1 MTDTT
6 TDPVFDTSTAAG
18 RLRIL
23 WGATADPQLAMSDDE
38 VADVATVLDEHAEM
52 AAELERLRRDDEQ
65 NVGSDR
71 LPMTKRE
78 LKALGYELAKPINL
92 DRSQLSWDR
101 AEVKKL
107 YWALQQARGV
117 AMIAEKKAERLESEL
132 GRMRAQAAELAV
144 AEPTG
149 CLSQGVEDEAEFLRA
164 AIEDNPYPAAEEY
177 ARACYDRDRIGAE
190 LARVRAEFAEQL
202 ADAKEVAL
210 DKLVVAFG
218 EGWDNCRMR
227 LDDEARLKRGVA
239 VTQYSNQL
247 PWPTYVAPPSAAA
260 GDAGVPA

>member
-6 TDPVFDTSTAAG
+6 TDAVFDTSTAAG

-23 WGATADPQLAMSDDE
+23 WGATADPDLVMTDND
-38 VADVATVLDEHAEM
+38 VADVATVLREHAEM

-101 AEVKKL
+101 AEVKRL

-132 GRMRAQAAELAV
+132 EQARAQVTALAV
-144 AEPTG
+144 VEPTDWS
-149 CLSQGVEDEAEFLRA
+149 SQGVEDEGEFLRA
-164 AIEDNPYPAAEEY
+164 AIENNPYPTAEEY
-177 ARACYDRDRIGAE
+177 ARACYDRDRVGAE

-202 ADAKEVAL
+202 ADAQEVAL

-218 EGWDNCRMR
+218 EGWDNCRMH
-227 LDDEARLKRGVA
+227 LEDEARLKRGVA

-247 PWPTYVAPPSAAA
+247 PWPSYQAEVAA
-260 GDAGVPA
+260 DA